1 MESEDNED
9 REEPGFDV
17 EAVIAAREAA
27 ERGDY
32 VTTTDFFEALR
43 AKIAARE

>member
-1 MESEDNED
+1 MESEDHED
-9 REEPGFDV
+9 RADPGFDE
-17 EAVIAAREAA
+17 EAALAARDAA

-32 VTTTDFFEALR
+32 VTATDFFEALR

>member
-1 MESEDNED
+1 MENEDNED
-9 REEPGFDV
+9 REETGFDV
-17 EAVIAAREAA
+17 EAAIAAREAA

-32 VTTTDFFEALR
+32 VTATDFFEALR

>member
-1 MESEDNED
+1 MESKENED

-17 EAVIAAREAA
+17 DAAMAAREAA

-32 VTTTDFFEALR
+32 ITATDFFEALR